1 MAAISLSIIG
11 KNNKP
16 LFIREFDENL
26 STDSIFE
33 ELLFGLPAPEERVS
47 SSCITCSTRHQFIM
61 HAALDRFEQLA
72 GPPPG
77 YGWRKPGETG
87 VDGMFVGL
95 LYPVEDMRVYGYVTT
110 TRIKLVLVVEDD
122 ALPEMQ
128 SSIDNDIKALLSKI
142 HELYVEDL
150 LNPFKDT
157 GSAIVSKRFEDR
169 VQRFVNAF
177 NQSEG
182 MI

>member
-1 MAAISLSIIG
+1 
-11 KNNKP
+11 
-16 LFIREFDENL
+16 
-26 STDSIFE
+26 
-33 ELLFGLPAPEERVS
+33 
-47 SSCITCSTRHQFIM
+47 
-61 HAALDRFEQLA
+61 
-72 GPPPG
+72 
-77 YGWRKPGETG
+77 
-87 VDGMFVGL
+87 MFVGL

-142 HELYVEDL
+142 HELYIEDL
-150 LNPFKDT
+150 LNPFKDI

-169 VQRFVNAF
+169 VQRFVDAF

>member
-1 MAAISLSIIG
+1 MATISLSIIG
-11 KNNKP
+11 KNDEP

-47 SSCITCSTRHQFIM
+47 SSSITCSTRHQFIM

-77 YGWRKPGETG
+77 FGWRKPGAIG

-110 TRIKLVLVVEDD
+110 TRIKFVLVVEDD

-128 SSIDNDIKALLSKI
+128 SSIDNEIKALMSKI
-142 HELYVEDL
+142 HELYIEDL
-150 LNPFKDT
+150 LNPFKDI

-169 VQRFVNAF
+169 VQRFVTAF
-177 NQSEG
+177 NQSEA

>member
-1 MAAISLSIIG
+1 MATISLSIIG
-11 KNNKP
+11 KNNEP

-47 SSCITCSTRHQFIM
+47 SSFITCSTRHQFMM

-77 YGWRKPGETG
+77 FGWRKPGATG

-142 HELYVEDL
+142 HELYIEDL
-150 LNPFKDT
+150 LNPFKDI

-169 VQRFVNAF
+169 VQRFVDAF